1 MLLILGQNYNHEK
14 NLKDMNKEIIYYN
27 LLQELLK
34 NNNNCGSPKGQVQTR
49 RSPHARHRP
58 VVTYNCNVL
67 FQKLSTP
74 PPRKGFFL
82 RPPPHL
88 SGNSSQAS
96 YMYLN
101 FWAFENPLPPPPPR
115 NFQSPRGGGSMD
127 ISWHYT
133 ISITML
139 LNSLFYP

>member
-1 MLLILGQNYNHEK
+1 
-14 NLKDMNKEIIYYN
+14 MNKEIIYYN
-27 LLQELLK
+27 LLQKLLK

-82 RPPPHL
+82 KPPCTLIFGHL
-88 SGNSSQAS
+88 RT
-96 YMYLN
+96 
-101 FWAFENPLPPPPPR
+101 PLPPPPP
-115 NFQSPRGGGSMD
+115 NPQEFPIPPLGGVWIFPGTTQFQLRCC
-127 ISWHYT
+127 
-133 ISITML
+133 
-139 LNSLFYP
+139 

>member
-1 MLLILGQNYNHEK
+1 MKK

-74 PPRKGFFL
+74 PPQKGFFL
-82 RPPPHL
+82 K
-88 SGNSSQAS
+88 
-96 YMYLN
+96 
-101 FWAFENPLPPPPPR
+101 PLPPHPPLWK
-115 NFQSPRGGGSMD
+115 FQSSFIHVLKFLG
-127 ISWHYT
+127 I
-133 ISITML
+133 
-139 LNSLFYP
+139 